1 MVAPQSVLVTG
12 ATGYVGGRLV
22 PELLAA
28 GHRVRCL
35 ARTPEKLAGHAWS
48 GDVEIVQGD
57 VSDAESMRD
66 AMAGCTAAY
75 YLVHSMGGAS
85 DFAERDQAA
94 AKTFR
99 DAASD
104 VGVEQIVYLG
114 GLADETDPELSRHL
128 RSRVE
133 VGRVLASGPIP
144 VTELRAAVI
153 IGSGSA
159 SFEMLRNLVDVLPLM
174 VTPRWV
180 RTRCQPIAIRDVLYF
195 LVAAIS
201 EPEARGRILEIGGP
215 DVLTY
220 EEMMQVY
227 AEVAHLPRR
236 AIVPVPMLSP
246 ALSSLWVGLV
256 TPLPAGLARPL
267 VDSLTNEVVVR
278 DRPATDILP
287 HEPLSFRQAV
297 RYALRRV
304 ENLDVA
310 TTWASAQFLGTT
322 PADPLPTDP
331 HWSGGTLL
339 TDVQEIHTSADP
351 ADVFSVV
358 EGMGGKRGWYSA
370 SLLWEVRGLI
380 DRAVGGV
387 GLRRGRRH
395 PDELRV
401 GDPADFFRVEALD
414 PPRLLRLR
422 AEMRLPGRAW
432 LEWNVEPACAERTA
446 GSEGPDGAD
455 RSAKIER
462 AARAVGTQ
470 RTEGAAGAD
479 GAKEA
484 AGFEEAGRSAVD
496 SGEHVAPT
504 GTVLRQRALF
514 APRGLWG
521 RAYWYSL
528 LPFHTLIF
536 RRMAQAIADAAVQA
550 DPEDSQPA

>member
-1 MVAPQSVLVTG
+1 MTESHSVLVTG

-35 ARTPEKLAGHAWS
+35 ARSPEKLAGHAWAS
-48 GDVEIVQGD
+48 DVEIVRGD
-57 VSDAESMRD
+57 VTDTESLRD

-75 YLVHSMGGAS
+75 YLVHSMGGS
-85 DFAERDQAA
+85 PDFEQRDQKAA
-94 AKTFR
+94 ETFR

-104 VGVEQIVYLG
+104 EGMEQIVYLG
-114 GLADETDPELSRHL
+114 GLADETDPNLSRHL

-133 VGRVLASGPIP
+133 VGRVLASGPVP
-144 VTELRAAVI
+144 VTELRAAMI

-180 RTRCQPIAIRDVLYF
+180 RTRCQPIAIRDVLWF

-201 EPEARGRILEIGGP
+201 EPEASGRILEIGGP

-220 EEMMQVY
+220 EQMMQAY
-227 AEVAHLPRR
+227 ADVAKLPRR
-236 AIVPVPMLSP
+236 AIVPVPLLSP
-246 ALSSLWVGLV
+246 GLSSLWIGLV
-256 TPLPAGLARPL
+256 TPLPSGLARPL
-267 VDSLTNEVVVR
+267 VDSLINEVVVR
-278 DRPATDILP
+278 DRPATDVLP
-287 HEPLSFRQAV
+287 HDCLSFRQAV

-310 TTWASAQFLGTT
+310 TTWASAQFAGTT

-331 HWSGGTLL
+331 DWSGGTLL
-339 TDVQEIHTSADP
+339 ADEQEVHTPADP
-351 ADVFSVV
+351 ADVFAVV
-358 EGMGGKRGWYSA
+358 EGMGGKRGWYSP

-380 DRAVGGV
+380 DRAFGGV

-395 PDELRV
+395 PDQLRV

-432 LEWNVEPACAERTA
+432 LEWKVEPASGGPASGGPASGGPASTELAAA
-446 GSEGPDGAD
+446 GSDSGEDERAAGIDDTVGEWA
-455 RSAKIER
+455 ER
-462 AARAVGTQ
+462 AARSEQGASSTGAEGT
-470 RTEGAAGAD
+470 E
-479 GAKEA
+479 
-484 AGFEEAGRSAVD
+484 
-496 SGEHVAPT
+496 

-514 APRGLWG
+514 APKGLWG
-521 RAYWYSL
+521 RAYWYGL

-536 RRMAQAIADAAVQA
+536 RRMAQAIADTATHVHR
-550 DPEDSQPA
+550 EDSQPA